1 MNKIIIITILIINGL
16 LADIG
21 MGQIEEM
28 VKKIHEKREGIE
40 LESLEKTP
48 EPFVRLVKDNNVTTF
63 LIPKKDEEKKIS
75 LYAIVNKRAYINDR
89 WLGEGER
96 FLGFEL
102 VYIGKH
108 GVVLR
113 SGNQIK
119 KLFLHEGKSKLITL
133 SKKGKK

>member
-1 MNKIIIITILIINGL
+1 MKKIIIVTILIINGL

-21 MGQIEEM
+21 MDQIEEM

-102 VYIGKH
+102 VYIGKN

>member
-1 MNKIIIITILIINGL
+1 MYKIIAVIVFVNNIL

-21 MGQIEEM
+21 MSQIENM
-28 VKKIHEKREGIE
+28 VKKIHEKREGIK
-40 LESLEKTP
+40 LESLEETP

-63 LIPKKDEEKKIS
+63 LIPKQDKEKKMS
-75 LYAIVNKRAYINDR
+75 LYAIVNKRAYINNK
-89 WLGEGER
+89 WVSEGENI
-96 FLGFEL
+96 LGFTL
-102 VYIGKH
+102 VYIGKK

-119 KLFLHEGKSKLITL
+119 KLFLHENKNNLIKI

>member
-1 MNKIIIITILIINGL
+1 MNKIIIVTILIINGL

-119 KLFLHEGKSKLITL
+119 KLFLHEGTSKLITL